1 MKLCQLS
8 IGLVVVAI
16 GFGAA
21 PASAQMNP
29 IILAAP
35 QNNSMGQIMAI
46 RARQMEEATERDVQ
60 RRKAPAP
67 RTLSEQQ
74 LRQQSWDAVQ
84 ASLLPE
90 FKRRT
95 NEYGAKSANDWF
107 VTASGALGRQ
117 LKGLKPQY
125 QQRIRSQGQAAAISW
140 FLNTARAASL
150 RYVQESRSA
159 P

>member
-1 MKLCQLS
+1 MRLYQLS

-16 GFGAA
+16 GFGTA

-35 QNNSMGQIMAI
+35 QNNAMGQIMAI
-46 RARQMEEATERDVQ
+46 RARQMEQASERDAE

-74 LRQQSWDAVQ
+74 LKQQSWDAVQ

-95 NEYGAKSANDWF
+95 NAYGAKSANDWF

-117 LKGLKPQY
+117 LKGLMPQY
-125 QQRIRSQGQAAAISW
+125 QQRIRSHGQAGAISW
-140 FLNTARAASL
+140 FLDAARAASL
-150 RYVQESRSA
+150 RYVQASRSA
-159 P
+159 R